1 MSYHDIKI
9 ISTSE
14 RDVLFDKYRGRFLYE
29 KKADIYGVC
38 VKLITDIEWIKD
50 AWEENFYSMSENIR
64 SHGRLLVLFDSDVE
78 PQIMYD
84 PVSKTV
90 IMFNIDYYGKI
101 KSIALSNAG
110 DILEDNH
117 GIYSVHGACIDYN
130 GSGICIIAPSGAG
143 KTTHTYGLLRYNG
156 VRVVSDDWFYARVYG
171 ANDILAFSSEK
182 NFYIRADI
190 IDIWPEY
197 RNISHRIKFDNK
209 GRSII
214 HINWIVGKERLR
226 TMATLKTTILLKRDY
241 DDPEKVVEVE
251 PGEALKYLER
261 NDYFNPHMLVL
272 NEYKERIRRK
282 FFNTLLHSTKIFT
295 VNTTSPPEETNRILY
310 ETVKSSVKD

>member
-9 ISTSE
+9 ISTGE
-14 RDVLFDKYRGRFLYE
+14 RDTWFDKYRDRFLYE

-38 VKLITDIEWIKD
+38 VKLITDTEWIKD
-50 AWEENFYSMSENIR
+50 VWEENFYSMSENIR
-64 SHGRLLVLFDSDVE
+64 SHGRLLVLFDPDVE
-78 PQIMYD
+78 SQIMYD

-117 GIYSVHGACIDYN
+117 SIYSVHGACVDYN
-130 GSGICIIAPSGAG
+130 GSGVSIIAPSGTG

-171 ANDILAFSSEK
+171 KNDILAFSSEK

-190 IDIWPEY
+190 INIWPEY
-197 RNISHRIKFDNK
+197 KQIYHRIKFDNK

-214 HINWIVGKERLR
+214 HINWVVGKERLR

-241 DDPEKVVEVE
+241 NDAEKVEKLE
-251 PGEALKYLER
+251 SGEALRYLEE
-261 NDYFNPHMLVL
+261 NEYFNPHTLVL
-272 NEYKERIRRK
+272 NDYKARIRRM
-282 FFNTLLHSTKIFT
+282 FFNTLLNATKIFM
-295 VNTTSPPEETNRILY
+295 VNTTSPPEETNRIIY
-310 ETVKSSVKD
+310 EIIKANTI

>member
-1 MSYHDIKI
+1 MNYHDIRI

-14 RDVLFDKYRGRFLYE
+14 RDAWFDKYKDQILYE

-38 VKLITDIEWIKD
+38 VKLITDTEWIKD

-64 SHGRLLVLFDSDVE
+64 SHGRLLVLFDPDVE
-78 PQIMYD
+78 SQIMYD
-84 PVSKTV
+84 PISKTV

-130 GSGICIIAPSGAG
+130 GKGVCLIAPSGTG
-143 KTTHTYGLLRYNG
+143 KTTHTYGLLRYSD

-171 ANDILAFSSEK
+171 EHDVLAFSSEK

-197 RNISHRIKFDNK
+197 KNIYHRIKFDNK

-214 HINWIVGKERLR
+214 HINWVVGKERLR

-241 DDPEKVVEVE
+241 NDSRKVIEVE
-251 PGEALKYLER
+251 AEEALNYLKE
-261 NDYFNPHMLVL
+261 NDYYNPHTLVL
-272 NEYKERIRRK
+272 NEYKEKIRRK
-282 FFNTLLHSTKIFT
+282 FFKTLLNSTRIFM

-310 ETVKSSVKD
+310 ETLKSS